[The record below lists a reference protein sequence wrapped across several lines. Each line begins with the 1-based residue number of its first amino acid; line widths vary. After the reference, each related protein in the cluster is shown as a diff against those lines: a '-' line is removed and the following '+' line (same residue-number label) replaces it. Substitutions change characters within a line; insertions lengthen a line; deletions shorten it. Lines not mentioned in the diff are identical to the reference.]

1 MGTDVH
7 LMAVGGRPDGLEK
20 ARALVLSLE
29 ARWSRFQ
36 PDSELCRLNASSG
49 QPVILS
55 EDTFAL
61 VAAAVDAWSCTAGRF
76 DPTVLAALTA
86 AGYDR
91 SFELVAPET
100 PATREPMPP
109 VPGCAG
115 IAMHRSTGLVL
126 LPAGVT
132 IDLGGIAKGHTADQV
147 TAALLANGAA
157 GAMANLGGD
166 VRVAGTP
173 PEGDAWLIGIEDPRR
188 PGRDVAVVALDQG
201 AVATSSRVRRS
212 WQRDGQPFH
221 HLIDPAT
228 AAPADTG
235 VDAAVVMAGDAAWA
249 EVLAKAALVAG
260 PAEGAEM
267 VRSFGAT
274 GLLVLEGGE
283 VVHLLGLEE
292 YLA

>member
-7 LMAVGGRPDGLEK
+7 LMAVGGPPDGLEQ
-20 ARALVLSLE
+20 ARELVLSLE
-29 ARWSRFQ
+29 ARWSRFR
-36 PDSELCRLNASSG
+36 PDSELCRLNAAAG
-49 QPVILS
+49 QPVILPD
-55 EDTFAL
+55 DTFAL
-61 VAAAVDAWSCTAGRF
+61 VAAAVNAWAVTSGRF
-76 DPTVLAALTA
+76 DPTVLAALAA

-91 SFELVAPET
+91 SFELVRPEG

-115 IAMHRSTGLVL
+115 IALHRGTGLVL
-126 LPAGVT
+126 LPAGVAL
-132 IDLGGIAKGHTADQV
+132 DLGGIAKGHTADQV
-147 TAALLANGAA
+147 TAGLLAGGAA
-157 GAMANLGGD
+157 GVMANLGGD

-188 PGRDVAVVALDQG
+188 SGRDVAVVALEQG

-212 WQRDGQPFH
+212 WRRGSRTFH
-221 HLIDPAT
+221 HLIDPVT
-228 AAPADTG
+228 GAPSDAG
-235 VDAAVVMAGDAAWA
+235 VDAAVVVAGEAAWA

-260 PAEGAEM
+260 PGVGAEM

-283 VVHLLGLEE
+283 VVHLPGLEE